1 MICCVV
7 VLFLLIWSVFLR
19 VWHNTESRC
28 TVKAERNLFSVIM
41 EFMNESK
48 SEAFQLEEGASL
60 VVYIEH
66 LDGELD
72 IFITDS
78 NGKSIY
84 EGHNPEMSTFLV
96 NITENGQYTI
106 TVEGKR
112 AKGSISFRIIRRN
125 EE

>member
-1 MICCVV
+1 MIKGNSRFFMICCVV

-78 NGKSIY
+78 IHLVSKITLYVNTHCFSNGINY
-84 EGHNPEMSTFLV
+84 GFC
-96 NITENGQYTI
+96 
-106 TVEGKR
+106 R
-112 AKGSISFRIIRRN
+112 
-125 EE
+125 